1 MNRRGER
8 AVRFF
13 ITANSIVDGYGYGY
27 GRGEVMLDE
36 VTANLFL
43 EKDKGYIIYD
53 DEQEALTD
61 LKGLGEP
68 LDVNQDG
75 DVESKE
81 LVNGTS
87 LPDNFPVR
95 NTLIENGY
103 DTVEKVVVA
112 GETLTKLNGIT
123 QAKLKKI
130 AFALNELH

>member
-8 AVRFF
+8 TVRFF

-36 VTANLFL
+36 VTVNLFL
-43 EKDKGYIIYD
+43 EKDKGYVIYD
-53 DEQEALTD
+53 DTQEMLAD
-61 LKGLGEP
+61 LEDLGKP

-81 LVNGTS
+81 LVEGTS

-103 DTVEKVVVA
+103 DTTEKVAAA